1 MDDNGIHRLR
11 KYFSNWKGLTD
22 RGEEEMTEIPLE
34 IHSYRGYDDDAHP
47 KNLLSDGSRG
57 YMSSTEY
64 DTRNDW
70 IIFNVCDDYYD
81 EKQKEDNKAYDTLEV
96 K

>member
-11 KYFSNWKGLTD
+11 KYFSNWKDSHYHDGIID
-22 RGEEEMTEIPLE
+22 IPLE

-47 KNLLSDGSRG
+47 KNLLSDG
-57 YMSSTEY
+57 YVEYYSSTQY